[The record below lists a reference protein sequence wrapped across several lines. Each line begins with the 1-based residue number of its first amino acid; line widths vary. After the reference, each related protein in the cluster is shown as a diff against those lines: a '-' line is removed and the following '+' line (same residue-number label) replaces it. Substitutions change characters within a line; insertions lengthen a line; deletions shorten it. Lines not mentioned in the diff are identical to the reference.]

1 MNNFAGVDAL
11 ILCGGKATRL
21 KGVNGD
27 LPKCLLKVHG
37 RSVLGHLI
45 YWLSPKFDRIT
56 ISYFLKN
63 QIFIDT
69 LQCELDEEVLAK
81 VYYESDP
88 FQEGTAL
95 AVQRYIGRLGQALT
109 VINGDTLYDDVSGIT
124 PASIGTN
131 EVVFSTSYQPINRAG
146 EVMMNRSTNTIEY
159 CKNRDGGP
167 VHEGWVTNGI
177 LSLGANALHVFKGMK
192 LEVGDSLENCL
203 FELQNDN
210 SVQTVL
216 HNSTSEFIDIGVPDE
231 YLNVDERFTSLKKA
245 RK

>member
-21 KGVNGD
+21 RGVNGD

-37 RSVLGHLI
+37 RSVLGHLLH
-45 YWLSPKFDRIT
+45 WLSPKFDRIT
-56 ISYFLKN
+56 ISYFLEN
-63 QIFIDT
+63 QVFIDT
-69 LQCELDEEVLAK
+69 LRCELDEEILDK

-95 AVQRYIGRLGQALT
+95 AVQRYSGRLGQALT
-109 VINGDTLYDDVSGIT
+109 VINGDTLYDDVSAIT
-124 PASIGTN
+124 PVSIGTS

-146 EVMMNRSTNTIEY
+146 EVMMNRTTNTIEY
-159 CKNRDGGP
+159 CKNRDGGS

-177 LSLGANALHVFKGMK
+177 LSLGADAFDVFKGMK
-192 LEVGDSLENCL
+192 LNVGDTLENCL
-203 FELQNDN
+203 FDLQNDN
-210 SVQTVL
+210 RVQTVL
-216 HNSTSEFIDIGVPDE
+216 HNSTSKFIDIGVPDE
-231 YLNVDERFTSLKKA
+231 YLNADEHFTNLKKI